1 MINRQRY
8 GYFWNV
14 HITHDAASGNIKLTA
29 IVLCCY
35 QQRIPTIRISI
46 LNSGFQGFIVG
57 NCHRSGDENIC
68 IFHLLYLFL
77 ISGVNLGLMLLVV
90 LIGNQR
96 IQCQAQGQQE
106 NQYSRRNGHC
116 FCTHNALLAD
126 EAAPEIFF
134 PPGLHF
140 VTD

>member
-8 GYFWNV
+8 GYFGNAN
-14 HITHDAASGNIKLTA
+14 IAHDTTSGNIKLTVV
-29 IVLCCY
+29 VLRCC
-35 QQRIPTIRISI
+35 QKCIPTIRISI
-46 LNSGFQGFIVG
+46 LNSGLQGFVVG
-57 NCHRSGDENIC
+57 SCHRSGDENIC

-116 FCTHNALLAD
+116 FCTHNALLA
-126 EAAPEIFF
+126 ESAPEVFF

>member
-8 GYFWNV
+8 GYFGNV
-14 HITHDAASGNIKLTA
+14 HIAHDTTSGNIKLTVV
-29 IVLCCY
+29 VLRCC

-46 LNSGFQGFIVG
+46 LDSRLQDFVVG
-57 NCHRSGDENIC
+57 NCHRSGDENIF

-77 ISGVNLGLMLLVV
+77 ISGVNLGLMLLVI

-96 IQCQAQGQQE
+96 IQGQAQGQQK

-116 FCTHNALLAD
+116 FCTHNALLA
-126 EAAPEIFF
+126 EAAPEVFS